1 MITILKKIF
10 IVIILL
16 IIIDKIFSFFFTEYI
31 FKQTISGESGGTL
44 NYVINKKNN
53 LDFLIIGPSRAK
65 HGIDPTIL
73 TSLGTNGYNLGIN
86 GTTVLNSLLI
96 LDILIKNNVK
106 PKTLIVS
113 ADLSD
118 YASDST
124 QLTLDQIKRVYPYD
138 TDLIREYVGRIGV
151 KEQMKYFFSLYRFNR
166 KILNIAYNFTKKDSV
181 RDSTGY
187 VGLPTIVDRPDLKIL
202 SKDFI
207 YNGDGTNAEA
217 MRRVQEIC
225 NKNNITLLVVF
236 SPSYQ
241 NVFYNKKQQKIM
253 LDDFGKN
260 NIINIIDL
268 SDISTMPDL
277 AKEQNWRDSIHFNDV
292 GSQKFSVILNKEI
305 LKKIK

>member
-1 MITILKKIF
+1 
-10 IVIILL
+10 
-16 IIIDKIFSFFFTEYI
+16 
-31 FKQTISGESGGTL
+31 
-44 NYVINKKNN
+44 
-53 LDFLIIGPSRAK
+53 
-65 HGIDPTIL
+65 
-73 TSLGTNGYNLGIN
+73 
-86 GTTVLNSLLI
+86 
-96 LDILIKNNVK
+96 
-106 PKTLIVS
+106 
-113 ADLSD
+113 
-118 YASDST
+118 
-124 QLTLDQIKRVYPYD
+124 
-138 TDLIREYVGRIGV
+138 VGRIGV